1 MVSQLSDQ
9 NQQRC
14 AVPGRDHA
22 GSTKNGAAMQAAP
35 IGVFPTTD
43 ELPEKATSRAGAYV
57 QAALLTD
64 FPADLD

>member
-1 MVSQLSDQ
+1 
-9 NQQRC
+9 
-14 AVPGRDHA
+14 
-22 GSTKNGAAMQAAP
+22 MQAAP